1 MNKKIHASNITK
13 LITAPQI
20 QFCTILKMY
29 RIWPPMGHL
38 LNTRILSRG
47 YGRGLKLGGNASN
60 VLMRPWVA
68 ETNQCFH
75 KKHIQNFANGS

>member
-1 MNKKIHASNITK
+1 MIKKIHASNITK

-20 QFCTILKMY
+20 KVCTILKMY
-29 RIWPPMGHL
+29 RIWPPKGHL

-47 YGRGLKLGGNASN
+47 YGKELKHSGNASN

-75 KKHIQNFANGS
+75 KKT